1 MARGTEIGKAFLQ
14 IVPSAQGIEG
24 SINDLIGGDVDN
36 AGKTAGNSLVSNL
49 KKIIVAAGIGK
60 VLMDSINEGAKLQ
73 QSLGG
78 VETIYKE
85 SADKM
90 VKYANQ
96 AYKTANVSAND
107 YLEMSTAFGA
117 SLLQSTGGDTEKAA
131 EAANTAIM
139 DMADNANKFG
149 TDMASIQTAYQG
161 FAKQNY
167 TMLDNLKLGYG
178 GTKTE
183 MERLL
188 KDAQKLTGVKYN
200 INNLNDVYDAIHV
213 VQKELGVTG
222 TTAKESASTFSGS
235 MATMKAAFSNFMG
248 NLSLGQDIG
257 PSLTAL
263 FESVQIFLFSN
274 LLPMIGNIIK
284 SIPGLVQ
291 TFITEGIPMLLQ
303 SGYDLLVNVAQG
315 ILTGI
320 PAFRE
325 YLMQFIADFQLWVTE
340 QLPILIQSGVD
351 WILGLANGMLS
362 NIPGVL
368 ESMGEIILSLLG
380 ALMDAIPSILDGGS
394 KLIEGLAKGLFDNL
408 PAIVRTMTKILG
420 DLIKMVIDKGPDVLR
435 KGFELIG
442 KLAMGLWDN
451 LPSII
456 RTIGNLLTE
465 LLAKI
470 GSYLPDL
477 LTKGFDL
484 IVELGKGLIKA
495 IPDAVKKIP
504 EIINALLDEARKF
517 ISKFSDI
524 GKNLVEGLW
533 RGIGSVKDWIVSKI
547 SGFFGGIVDSIKN
560 FFGIHSPSKLFRD
573 EIGSMLGKG
582 LGLGI
587 TDEIGT
593 VSKAMDEL
601 EAETL
606 RDMSSNVG
614 YKIATD
620 AKSLLNSDDSLLSN
634 KSSKPL
640 ILRLILGGR
649 EFKTFV
655 EDITD
660 IQEKELKLS
669 LDY

>member
-1 MARGTEIGKAFLQ
+1 M
-14 IVPSAQGIEG
+14 
-24 SINDLIGGDVDN
+24 
-36 AGKTAGNSLVSNL
+36 
-49 KKIIVAAGIGK
+49 
-60 VLMDSINEGAKLQ
+60 
-73 QSLGG
+73 
-78 VETIYKE
+78 
-85 SADKM
+85 
-90 VKYANQ
+90 
-96 AYKTANVSAND
+96 
-107 YLEMSTAFGA
+107 
-117 SLLQSTGGDTEKAA
+117 
-131 EAANTAIM
+131 
-139 DMADNANKFG
+139 
-149 TDMASIQTAYQG
+149 
-161 FAKQNY
+161 
-167 TMLDNLKLGYG
+167 YG

-248 NLSLGQDIG
+248 NLALGQDIG
-257 PSLTAL
+257 PSLQAL
-263 FESVQIFLFSN
+263 AESVQIFLFNN
-274 LLPMIGNIIK
+274 LIPMIGNVIK

-303 SGYDLLVNVAQG
+303 SGYDLLVNIAQG

-362 NIPGVL
+362 NTPGVL

-380 ALMDAIPSILDGGS
+380 ALMDAIPSILDGGF
-394 KLIEGLAKGLFDNL
+394 KLIEGLAKGLYNNL
-408 PAIVRTMTKILG
+408 PAIVRTMTKILE
-420 DLIKMVIDKGPDVLR
+420 DMLKLVVDKGPDIIR

-442 KLAMGLWDN
+442 KLAAGLWDN

-456 RTIGNLLTE
+456 RTIGSLLTE

-470 GSYLPDL
+470 GEYLPDL
-477 LTKGFDL
+477 LEKGFEL

-495 IPDAVKKIP
+495 IPDAIKKIP
-504 EIINALLDEARKF
+504 EVLKALLKEAGKF
-517 ISKFSDI
+517 IDKFFEI
-524 GKNLVEGLW
+524 GKNLIEGLW
-533 RGIGSVKDWIVSKI
+533 NGIANVGDWIKSKI
-547 SGFFGGIVDSIKN
+547 SGFVDNIVGGIKS
-560 FFGIHSPSKLFRD
+560 FFGINSPSRLFRD
-573 EIGSMLGKG
+573 EIGAMLGKG

-606 RDMSSNVG
+606 RDMSSNIG
-614 YKIATD
+614 YKLAADTASMINDNNTISREKLA
-620 AKSLLNSDDSLLSN
+620 
-634 KSSKPL
+634 KPL
-640 ILRLILGGR
+640 NLRLILGGR
-649 EFKTFV
+649 EFKAFV
-655 EDITD
+655 DDITE